1 MADAKINQE
10 QENKIVALE
19 TRIDA
24 LESRNVF
31 QDDLVEQLSQELAI
45 HQVQMADLKQQ
56 LTLMASRLKDAS
68 ATQSTVQE
76 IEPPPPHF

>member
-1 MADAKINQE
+1 MADAKINQD